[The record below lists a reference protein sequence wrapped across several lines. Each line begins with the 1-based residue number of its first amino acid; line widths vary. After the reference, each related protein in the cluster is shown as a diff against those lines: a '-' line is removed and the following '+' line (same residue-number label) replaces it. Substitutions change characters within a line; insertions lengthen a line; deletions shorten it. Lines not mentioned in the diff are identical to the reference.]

1 MLTAMWNKKPSVQLL
16 ACRQNSWQQK
26 IDWTDGLDMEIL
38 DWNTIS
44 NQFICI
50 GDKVLEDSGTKVM
63 PRCIIYNIIILLLLL
78 LFNRWII
85 WSFSSLKIRMK
96 SRFNQMGWLDEV
108 AEDSGAFWIVPTYVS
123 EREHVAVSNSLN
135 RWIRWSYSSLKVGIK
150 N

>member
-1 MLTAMWNKKPSVQLL
+1 
-16 ACRQNSWQQK
+16 
-26 IDWTDGLDMEIL
+26 MEIL

-85 WSFSSLKIRMK
+85 
-96 SRFNQMGWLDEV
+96 
-108 AEDSGAFWIVPTYVS
+108 
-123 EREHVAVSNSLN
+123 
-135 RWIRWSYSSLKVGIK
+135 
-150 N
+150 